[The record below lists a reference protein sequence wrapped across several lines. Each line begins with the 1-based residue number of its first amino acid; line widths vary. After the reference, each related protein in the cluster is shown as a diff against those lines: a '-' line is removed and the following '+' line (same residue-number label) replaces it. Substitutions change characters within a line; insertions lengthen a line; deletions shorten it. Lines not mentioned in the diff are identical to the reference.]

1 MMNLKKILCC
11 SLVLVLVLASH
22 AQKQDQQ
29 NVIINGISSLLKDST
44 RRIIVKDI
52 IVSGARKTK
61 IYIVLREIPFKKGE
75 SFINSR
81 FQAELQLARQQV
93 YNTTLFTEV
102 QLIANMQDSNN
113 VIVHVNLKE
122 HWYLLPV
129 PQFQLVDRNFNVW
142 AKTYHYSF
150 DRVNYGIKFV
160 HYNLTG
166 RKDPLRI
173 YLLNGY
179 SRNVSFSY
187 TAPYSS
193 KSLSEGFTIAGGYT
207 QNREIAYKT
216 SSNNVQL
223 FYPIDSATKAKSE
236 FVRSSWYLS
245 GGYIIRK
252 GLFKRHI
259 FSGGYIHL
267 KVADSVIT
275 KYNPNYF
282 GSPVT
287 AKGYPELVYTFQY
300 VNIDNV
306 LYALK
311 GTASYF
317 AITKRGWGIT
327 GGMNMFSLE
336 GGINK
341 YYPLVKNWYASA
353 QASAKIKLPFQQ
365 SFINQRGLGYNENY
379 LRGLEYYVV
388 DGVVTSLLRTTLKK
402 KIYHFDIPV
411 PLKFLHRI
419 ATNIPFTFYAK
430 TYGDIGY
437 AYNKKKYDTY
447 LNNRLLYSGGF
458 GLDILTLYDVNIR
471 LEYSFNQ
478 MNERGLFFHSQSGF

>member
-1 MMNLKKILCC
+1 MTNLNKIFCC
-11 SLVLVLVLASH
+11 SLFLLIFPAVH
-22 AQKQDQQ
+22 AQKKDPLTI
-29 NVIINGISSLLKDST
+29 VINGLSATEKDSA
-44 RRIIVKDI
+44 RKLHVKDI
-52 IVSGARKTK
+52 FITGAKKTK
-61 IYIVLREIPFKKGE
+61 VYIVLREIPFKKADTLVSSNLE
-75 SFINSR
+75 
-81 FQAELQLARQQV
+81 AELQLARQQV

-102 QLIANMQDSNN
+102 QIIADVQDND
-113 VIVHVNLKE
+113 VTVHVNLKE
-122 HWYLLPV
+122 HWYIYPV

-142 AKTYHYSF
+142 AKTYHYAF

-179 SRNVSFSY
+179 SRNISFSY

-207 QNREIAYKT
+207 QNREIVYGD
-216 SSNNVQL
+216 SSNNTQQ
-223 FYPIDSATKAKSE
+223 FYPVYSATKAKSE
-236 FVRSSWYLS
+236 FVRSGWYLS

-259 FSGGYIHL
+259 FSGGFIYL
-267 KVADSVIT
+267 KVIDSVVT

-287 AKGYPELVYTFQY
+287 SKGYPELMYTYQY
-300 VNIDNV
+300 VNLDNV

-317 AITKRGWGIT
+317 AITKRGFGLT
-327 GGMNMFSLE
+327 
-336 GGINK
+336 GGINMLSIEGGLNK
-341 YYPLVKNWYASA
+341 YFALRHNWYVNT
-353 QASAKIKLPFQQ
+353 QLNGKIKLPFDQA
-365 SFINQRGLGYNENY
+365 FINQRGLGYNENY

-388 DGVVTSLLRTTLKK
+388 DGVVTGLLRTTLKK
-402 KIYHFDIPV
+402 KVFSFNVPV
-411 PLKFLHRI
+411 PFKFLHRI

-430 TYGDIGY
+430 TYADIGY
-437 AYNKKKYDTY
+437 AYTKKKYDTY
-447 LNNRLLYSGGF
+447 LNNRFLYSGGF
-458 GLDILTLYDVNIR
+458 GLDILTLYDVNLR

-478 MNERGLFFHSQSGF
+478 LNERGFFFHSQSGF